1 MRPQILKRLILTLI
15 FKLWNEWWNI
25 RELRECQLGNLEK
38 LPLRLRHNDV
48 SYMLKRKNVLEWT
61 NLVMVLQHVIMLC
74 CIVGGYES
82 PAARMYSDE
91 LFDVTHWKSSR
102 NYPAILILYHK
113 ISLHNVGGQ
122 RPSKVL
128 ISWFV
133 PISGETG
140 IRHQRAS
147 RLVSCH
153 PCWARRGLHQVS
165 NAFRD

>member
-1 MRPQILKRLILTLI
+1 MEYQGAARMPAWQPWKVATEIITT
-15 FKLWNEWWNI
+15 WNI
-25 RELRECQLGNLEK
+25 
-38 LPLRLRHNDV
+38 

-61 NLVMVLQHVIMLC
+61 NLVMVLQRVIMLC

-91 LFDVTHWKSSR
+91 LFDVKHWIKSSR
-102 NYPAILILYHK
+102 NYLAILILYHK
-113 ISLHNVGGQ
+113 ISLNNVGGL

-128 ISWFV
+128 IGWFV

-153 PCWARRGLHQVS
+153 PRWARRGLHQVS
-165 NAFRD
+165 NSFRN